1 MANTNIMTG
10 YTYIL
15 VIVFLQLLLGISYPV
30 VWAKALAN
38 SGVAMPLQIQC
49 HAHKSITLSCMLT
62 LPDQSNIAS
71 YTLEFVWLLKYHG
84 IPVVTSHRV

>member
-1 MANTNIMTG
+1 MAKANIMTG

-15 VIVFLQLLLGISYPV
+15 VIVFLQLLLGISCPV
-30 VWAKALAN
+30 AWAKDLAN
-38 SGVAMPLQIQC
+38 PGVAKPLQIQC

-71 YTLEFVWLLKYHG
+71 YTLDEG
-84 IPVVTSHRV
+84 R